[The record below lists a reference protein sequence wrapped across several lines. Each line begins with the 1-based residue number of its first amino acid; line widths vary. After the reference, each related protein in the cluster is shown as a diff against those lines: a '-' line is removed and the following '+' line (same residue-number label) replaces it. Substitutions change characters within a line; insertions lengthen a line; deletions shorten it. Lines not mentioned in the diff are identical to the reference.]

1 MGYSKIIIGKTNGIK
16 MINKN
21 ALDWLSNAYSSNR
34 LAQAYVIVG
43 PPRHEGQELVNHL
56 LQLLF
61 CENGENRPCGNCKSC
76 NMADKH
82 THPDLQ
88 WIEPQK
94 KSRIISA
101 DQVRTLQQ
109 QIYKTAFI
117 ADWKICVIIAAD
129 RMQKSAGN
137 ILLKTLEEPP
147 ANSVFF
153 LLTDSPQFLLST
165 IRSRCQL
172 VTASTKQQEIPNE
185 WLEPLLKILTGRA
198 GTGGIIT
205 AFARA
210 DQITTLLKDAKS
222 KSMAIEKEIA
232 KKANLDEKKEVL
244 EARGSSRYREL
255 RTGIMRAIMLWYRDI
270 LILTCGGA
278 ESTLYYN
285 DQKQILCERAEKIS
299 YSQAVTNITMIENMT
314 RQFER
319 NMPEGR
325 VLGTGLCKII
335 G

>member
-1 MGYSKIIIGKTNGIK
+1 
-16 MINKN
+16 MINQN
-21 ALDWLSNAYSSNR
+21 ALDWLSNAYNSDR
-34 LAQAYVIVG
+34 LAQAYVVVG
-43 PPRHEGQELVNHL
+43 PPRQEGQELVDHF

-61 CENGENRPCGNCKSC
+61 CTSEESRPCGTCKSC
-76 NMADKH
+76 NLAIKH

-94 KSRIISA
+94 RSRIISA

-117 ADWKICVIIAAD
+117 ADWKVCVIVGAD

-147 ANSVFF
+147 AGSIFF

-165 IRSRCQL
+165 IRSRCQM
-172 VTASTKQQEIPNE
+172 VTASTKQQDIPDE

-198 GTGGIIT
+198 GTGGVIT

-210 DQITTLLKDAKS
+210 DQITTLLKEAKN
-222 KSMAIEKEIA
+222 KSLAIEKEIA
-232 KKANLDEKKEVL
+232 KKQNREETKEVL

-255 RTGIMRAIMLWYRDI
+255 RTGIMRALMLWYRDI
-270 LILTCGGA
+270 LILSCGG
-278 ESTLYYN
+278 SDNTLHYEE
-285 DQKQILCERAEKIS
+285 QKNILCKRADNIS
-299 YSQAVTNITMIENMT
+299 YSQAVNNITIIENMT

-319 NMPEGR
+319 NMQEGR

>member
-1 MGYSKIIIGKTNGIK
+1 
-16 MINKN
+16 MINQD
-21 ALDWLSNAYSSNR
+21 ALDWISNAFNTDR

-43 PPRHEGQELVNHL
+43 PPRHEGQELVDHL

-61 CENGENRPCGNCKSC
+61 CESSDNRPCGTCKSC
-76 NMADKH
+76 NIAASH

-117 ADWKICVIIAAD
+117 ANWKVCVIVGAD

-137 ILLKTLEEPP
+137 TLLKTLEEPP
-147 ANSVFF
+147 AGSIFF
-153 LLTDSPQFLLST
+153 LLTDSPQFLLPT

-172 VTASTKQQEIPNE
+172 VTASTKQQEIPDE
-185 WLEPLLKILTGRA
+185 WLKPLLEILTGRA
-198 GTGGIIT
+198 GTGGVIT
-205 AFARA
+205 AFARS
-210 DQITTLLKDAKS
+210 DQITSLLKEAKNR
-222 KSMAIEKEIA
+222 SMAIEKDIA
-232 KKANLDEKKEVL
+232 KQENRDEKKEVM

-255 RTGIMRAIMLWYRDI
+255 RTGIMRALMLWYRDI
-270 LILTCGGA
+270 LILACGGA
-278 ESTLYYN
+278 DSTLYYN
-285 DQKQILCERAEKIS
+285 DQKQVLCERAEKIS
-299 YSQAVTNITMIENMT
+299 YSQAVANITMIETMT

-319 NMPEGR
+319 NMPEAR

>member
-1 MGYSKIIIGKTNGIK
+1 
-16 MINKN
+16 MINPN
-21 ALDWLSNAYSSNR
+21 ALDWLNKAYSSER

-43 PPRHEGQELVNHL
+43 PPRQEGSDLVNQM

-61 CENGENRPCGNCKSC
+61 CEAEETRPCLTCDGCKRAV
-76 NMADKH
+76 NH

-94 KSRIISA
+94 KSRIVSA
-101 DQVRTLQQ
+101 DQVRVLQQ

-117 ADWKICVIIAAD
+117 ADWKACVIVGAD

-147 ANSVFF
+147 AGSIFF
-153 LLTDSPQFLLST
+153 LLTDSPQFLLPT
-165 IRSRCQL
+165 IKSRCQL
-172 VTASTKQQEIPNE
+172 VTASTKQQSIPQE
-185 WLEPLLKILTGRA
+185 WLLPLLEILTGRA
-198 GTGGIIT
+198 GTGGVIT

-210 DQITTLLKDAKS
+210 DKITTLLKEAKKDALS
-222 KSMAIEKEIA
+222 IEKDIA
-232 KKANLDEKKEVL
+232 KKENREETKETL

-270 LILTCGGA
+270 LVLVCNGS
-278 ESTLYYN
+278 ESTLHYKDKKN
-285 DQKQILCERAEKIS
+285 ILYERAKKIS
-299 YSQAVTNITMIENMT
+299 YTQAITNIATIENIT

>member
-1 MGYSKIIIGKTNGIK
+1 
-16 MINKN
+16 MINQN
-21 ALDWLSNAYSSNR
+21 ALDWLNNAYNSNR

-56 LQLLF
+56 LELLF
-61 CENGENRPCGNCKSC
+61 CESSGNRPCRDCKTC
-76 NMADKH
+76 AMAANH

-101 DQVRTLQQ
+101 DQIRTLQQ

-117 ADWKICVIIAAD
+117 AEWKICVIVGAD

-147 ANSVFF
+147 ENSIFF

-172 VTASTKQQEIPNE
+172 VTASTKQQNIADD
-185 WLEPLLKILTGRA
+185 WLTPLLEILTGRA

-210 DQITTLLKDAKS
+210 DQITTLLKKAKETS
-222 KSMAIEKEIA
+222 LTVEKEIA
-232 KKANLDEKKEVL
+232 KKENRDEKKEVL

-255 RTGIMRAIMLWYRDI
+255 RTGIMRALMLWYRDI
-270 LILTCGGA
+270 LILACGGA
-278 ESTLYYN
+278 DSTLYYN
-285 DQKQILCERAEKIS
+285 DQKQILSERAAKIS
-299 YSQAVTNITMIENMT
+299 YAQAITNITTIENMT

-325 VLGTGLCKII
+325 VLGTGLCKIV